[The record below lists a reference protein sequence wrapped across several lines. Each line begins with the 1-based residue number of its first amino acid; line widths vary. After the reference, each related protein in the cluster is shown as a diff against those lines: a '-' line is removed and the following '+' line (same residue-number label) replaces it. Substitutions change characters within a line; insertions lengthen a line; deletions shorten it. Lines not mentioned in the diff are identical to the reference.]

1 MLILGLTTADARSKL
16 APSGPGGVPAEIP
29 STFVLRNALDRTT
42 NKEYE
47 SETTEEEL
55 KRSVKFGLEKC
66 NLFYGIDWIPVDS
79 STMGS
84 QGLRDRRQWWL
95 LQKSTWTTA
104 RTPSKRPCHLLTPP
118 TYRKCMVPK
127 ESTDEAFPADCDL
140 GDPGAM
146 TTD

>member
-66 NLFYGIDWIPVDS
+66 NLFYGIDWIPVDNDH
-79 STMGS
+79 GEP
-84 QGLRDRRQWWL
+84 R
-95 LQKSTWTTA
+95 A
-104 RTPSKRPCHLLTPP
+104 KRPKTVVAPPEEHLEDSTH
-118 TYRKCMVPK
+118 PK
-127 ESTDEAFPADCDL
+127 QETLSSVN
-140 GDPGAM
+140 
-146 TTD
+146 TTDIPKVHGAQGINR